1 MLLTSTALVPCDLN
15 LRNPSRCEA
24 HLWTQILAI
33 RSLLSSSVRYITVI
47 QYTGIYIS
55 STQASLSHTSLIETS
70 LTQAVLIRTSVS
82 DTSQIE
88 TSFCRL
94 LYGFANFMSPNVNA
108 LLTLECSKSSPCTVR
123 HANPPSHFTVGCFV
137 FLFFIHMILPRCQR

>member
-1 MLLTSTALVPCDLN
+1 MLLTSTTLVPCDLN

-33 RSLLSSSVRYITVI
+33 RSLLSSNVRYITVI
-47 QYTGIYIS
+47 QYNGIYIA
-55 STQASLSHTSLIETS
+55 STQASLSH
-70 LTQAVLIRTSVS
+70 
-82 DTSQIE
+82 TSQIE

-108 LLTLECSKSSPCTVR
+108 LLTLECSKSSPCTVC